1 MLECQITKPLN
12 RQESATVQIEY
23 DVRKI
28 LAGTPIIA
36 WKNIYVQSNS
46 QSAIDEDR
54 TNDNGKNSIHIDKA
68 ETFVVPLIEFYY
80 ALNDFVF

>member
-12 RQESATVQIEY
+12 RQESSTVQIEY

-28 LAGTPIIA
+28 LAGTPTMA

-54 TNDNGKNSIHIDKA
+54 TNDNGKKRINLCTI
-68 ETFVVPLIEFYY
+68 
-80 ALNDFVF
+80 

>member
-12 RQESATVQIEY
+12 RQESSTVQIEY

-28 LAGTPIIA
+28 LAGTRHIA

-54 TNDNGKNSIHIDKA
+54 TNDNGKNSKY
-68 ETFVVPLIEFYY
+68 L
-80 ALNDFVF
+80 

>member
-28 LAGTPIIA
+28 LAGTPHIA

-54 TNDNGKNSIHIDKA
+54 TNDNGKKVYTYKQYDSQISFD
-68 ETFVVPLIEFYY
+68 
-80 ALNDFVF
+80 

>member
-1 MLECQITKPLN
+1 MYVLDVHFQGNGHESGENRRLECQITKPLN
-12 RQESATVQIEY
+12 RQESSTVQIEY

-28 LAGTPIIA
+28 LAGTPHIA

-54 TNDNGKNSIHIDKA
+54 TNDNGKKRIN
-68 ETFVVPLIEFYY
+68 L
-80 ALNDFVF
+80 